1 MEQRFK
7 WKVDWG
13 PKLRIEEAWSVLWCS
28 PSANMAA
35 RGLLPGSEGHCGPAF
50 TCNINHVTPQPFT
63 ANRQRKG
70 KQSLVRWC
78 QWPPT
83 CTCLCTHAHARTYT
97 DAQIYPVYPTLPFQ
111 KHLTCIILFP
121 QLNAEPEKMYCISQ
135 EVWWPGAQR
144 PWGHLMEPDE
154 AHFLWWRQEQQEAEW

>member
-13 PKLRIEEAWSVLWCS
+13 PKLRIEETWSVLRC
-28 PSANMAA
+28 SANMAV

-70 KQSLVRWC
+70 KQSLVRWY
-78 QWPPT
+78 QWPST
-83 CTCLCTHAHARTYT
+83 CTCLCAHARTHTHIHRCPDLSCLPNSSISETSNLYHSLPT
-97 DAQIYPVYPTLPFQ
+97 TKCWARENVLYFPRSVMKSLDGAWRSSFPVMET
-111 KHLTCIILFP
+111 
-121 QLNAEPEKMYCISQ
+121 
-135 EVWWPGAQR
+135 GATGSR
-144 PWGHLMEPDE
+144 
-154 AHFLWWRQEQQEAEW
+154 